1 VQRSRRDIE
10 SALERKGFQRHEGDH
25 SRFVYH
31 TTDGKKTP
39 IKTMTSHGSGGRSI
53 GDPLLG
59 QMAKQCYLTKQ
70 DFLSLVDCP
79 LDREGFEAKARER
92 GGI

>member
-1 VQRSRRDIE
+1 
-10 SALERKGFQRHEGDH
+10 
-25 SRFVYH
+25 
-31 TTDGKKTP
+31 
-39 IKTMTSHGSGGRSI
+39 MTSHGSGGRSI